1 MLVISP
7 MISLLPACMV
17 TFLPVS
23 RSCSY
28 NQRRPEIQGGLVAM
42 ELRGDEQESDESLI
56 ALTTHFAQVRSPVSF
71 PASPHRDL
79 RTGLGTR
86 LGIHMLCAGFSTAV

>member
-7 MISLLPACMV
+7 MISLPCLHGDV
-17 TFLPVS
+17 LPVS

-71 PASPHRDL
+71 RPAHIE
-79 RTGLGTR
+79 T
-86 LGIHMLCAGFSTAV
+86 